1 MKYVFNLL
9 SYSLPFTLFL
19 GVGLFI
25 SVKGKFF
32 WVQKLIQS
40 FPLVLKAFLKQKN
53 SRGITSYSA
62 ACTAISATVG
72 TGNIA
77 GVAAAITLGGPG
89 AVFWMWITSFIGMAL
104 KYYEIYFAVKHREK
118 RGDAFCGGPTNYI
131 KHALKKGAKPLS
143 VLFALTG
150 VFSAFTTGN
159 ITQANS
165 ISVLIS
171 NKNQRLIFGII
182 LSVLTFVIISG
193 GAKKICRFT
202 EKAVP
207 LMAVAYTLL
216 TFGVIGANI
225 GAVPKAFAVIFK
237 GAFSP
242 AAVTGGT
249 VNGVMVCFLNGA
261 AKGVFSNEAG
271 LGTSATAH
279 AAAVDAN
286 PKTQGLYGVFE
297 VFLDT
302 MFICTLTSLT
312 ILLSGVNIEY
322 GSVASS
328 GLVANALSTVYGGAA
343 HYVLLLMMAVFG
355 FSSIVGWAMYLGSF
369 LDYLWGFGLS
379 KYLKFFYPV
388 FCFAGTLIAT
398 DSVWKLS
405 EFFTG
410 LMLIIN
416 LPVIL
421 ILFAKEN
428 GEKNDNPQNR
438 ANKRNFKRKSGG
450 INF

>member
-1 MKYVFNLL
+1 MNYVFNFL

-19 GVGLFI
+19 AVGLFI
-25 SVKGKFF
+25 TVKERFF
-32 WVQKLIQS
+32 QLFGVLKSL
-40 FPLVLKAFLKQKN
+40 PLVLKAFLKQNK
-53 SRGITSYSA
+53 SKEITSYSA

-77 GVAAAITLGGPG
+77 GVAAAIALGGPG
-89 AVFWMWITSFIGMAL
+89 AVFWMWITSLIGMAL
-104 KYYEIYFAVKHREK
+104 KYYEIYFAVKYREK
-118 RGDAFCGGPTNYI
+118 IGGAFFGGPTYYM
-131 KHALKKGAKPLS
+131 KHALKFGAKPLS
-143 VLFALTG
+143 AIFALTG

-159 ITQANS
+159 ITQANAVA
-165 ISVLIS
+165 VLIDGE
-171 NKNQRLIFGII
+171 KQRMVFGII
-182 LSVLTFVIISG
+182 LLILTFVIISG
-193 GAKKICRFT
+193 GARKICRFT

-225 GAVPKAFAVIFK
+225 GAVPKAFAVILK

-328 GLVANALSTVYGGAA
+328 GLVANALRTVYGGAA

-355 FSSIVGWAMYLGSF
+355 FSSIVGWAMYAGVF
-369 LDYLWGFGLS
+369 LEYLWNSQLTRYF
-379 KYLKFFYPV
+379 KFIYPV
-388 FCFAGTLIAT
+388 FCLLGALIAT
-398 DSVWKLS
+398 DVVWKLS

-416 LPVIL
+416 LPVML
-421 ILFAKEN
+421 ILFVKEN
-428 GEKNDNPQNR
+428 GEKNDNLQNR
-438 ANKRNFKRKSGG
+438 ANKRIFKRKSGG
-450 INF
+450 SNI

>member
-1 MKYVFNLL
+1 MNTLKFVFEFF
-9 SYSLPFTLFL
+9 SYSLPFALFL

-25 SVKGKFF
+25 SLNGKFF
-32 WVQKLIQS
+32 GIFALFKS
-40 FPLVLKAFLKQKN
+40 FPLVKKAFLNRK
-53 SRGITSYSA
+53 RGGKITSFSA

-77 GVAAAITLGGPG
+77 GVTAAIALGGPG
-89 AVFWMWITSFIGMAL
+89 AVFWMWVTSIIGMAL
-104 KYYEIYFAVKHREK
+104 KYYEIYFAVKYRQ
-118 RGDAFCGGPTNYI
+118 RRNNDFRGGPTYYI
-131 KHALKKGAKPLS
+131 KYALKRAGKPIS
-143 VLFALTG
+143 ALFAITG
-150 VFSAFTTGN
+150 ICSAFTTGN
-159 ITQANS
+159 ITQANAAA
-165 ISVLIS
+165 VLI
-171 NKNQRLIFGII
+171 NGEKQRLIFGIFLLI
-182 LSVLTFVIISG
+182 LTFVIILG

-207 LMAVAYTLL
+207 IMAVAYTLL

-225 GAVPKAFAVIFK
+225 NSVPNVFSTVFK

-242 AAVTGGT
+242 SAVTGGA
-249 VNGVMVCFLNGA
+249 VGGISACFFNGA

-302 MFICTLTSLT
+302 MFICTLTALT

-322 GSVASS
+322 GNVASS
-328 GLVANALSTVYGGAA
+328 ALVASALSTVYGGTA
-343 HYVLLLMMAVFG
+343 HYILLVMMAVFG
-355 FSSIVGWAMYLGSF
+355 FSSIVGWAMYLETFS
-369 LDYLWGFGLS
+369 DYLLGTRFTRLF
-379 KYLKFFYPV
+379 KFIYPA
-388 FCFAGTLIAT
+388 FCLVGTLIAT
-398 DSVWKLS
+398 DAVWKLS

-416 LPVIL
+416 LPVML
-421 ILFAKEN
+421 ILFVKE
-428 GEKNDNPQNR
+428 
-438 ANKRNFKRKSGG
+438 KR
-450 INF
+450 